1 MHEITEADRPE
12 GSCPFWQRWRGHGA
26 DRKGGNGGVP
36 TILEDLKENR
46 QAWVTGWL
54 GGMAWEAWSP
64 MPRNLAGKPRRGTPR
79 LPHNGQPG

>member
-1 MHEITEADRPE
+1 M
-12 GSCPFWQRWRGHGA
+12 
-26 DRKGGNGGVP
+26 P